1 MAPSTGH
8 DYRIGW
14 KPAQRVWWHRSAI
27 VGGALALA
35 SAFYAMGVQD
45 GQSSCMEDEVYAV
58 VSVLRTDSRVGH
70 SPTLQIDTNPAH
82 GLTWACENTEAFI
95 LRSK

>member
-1 MAPSTGH
+1 MAPLPSHTSQG
-8 DYRIGW
+8 RRFSL
-14 KPAQRVWWHRSAI
+14 QRVWWHRSAI